1 MASTSERTF
10 GQRYTKGRDLVEYLK
25 LVTGYAPTESA
36 LLPANLTT
44 LLDGINTA
52 NSEVASAIS
61 TLQTARDERLT
72 MFKNNTTGLI
82 TRCAQIRDYI
92 SSFHPQ
98 GKKSA
103 DFKKVQKIVM
113 IMRGIRLTK
122 KPPAGDNPQK
132 SLSTSERSYGSMLQ
146 AGKDVLEIIKTTTG
160 YAPSNTAI
168 TIANF
173 TTLVA
178 TLDAKNSE
186 VANKQEVYD
195 NKTEVRANLYMDL
208 AGRVTKIKSALAS
221 QFGKQSNEY
230 KDSVKY

>member
-44 LLDGINTA
+44 LLDSINTA
-52 NSEVASAIS
+52 NSEVASTVSIM
-61 TLQTARDERLT
+61 QTARDERLT

-82 TRCAQIRDYI
+82 TRCAQVRDYI
-92 SSFHPQ
+92 ASFLPQ

-103 DFKKVQKIVM
+103 DYKKVQKIVM
-113 IMRGIRLTK
+113 LMRGIRLSK
-122 KPPAGDNPQK
+122 KPPVTEGGKK
-132 SLSTSERSYGSMLQ
+132 SVSTSERSYGSMLQ
-146 AGKDVLEIIKTTTG
+146 AGKDVLEIIKTTSG

-195 NKTEVRANLYMDL
+195 NKIEDRGNLYTEL
-208 AGRVTKIKSALAS
+208 ADRVTKVKAALAS
-221 QFGKQSNEY
+221 QYGKQSNEY

>member
-25 LVTGYAPTESA
+25 LLPGYAPTDTDLS
-36 LLPANLTT
+36 PDNLTT
-44 LLDGINTA
+44 LLDDINTA

-61 TLQTARDERLT
+61 TLQTTRDERIV
-72 MFKNNTTGLI
+72 MFKNSTTGLI

-98 GKKSA
+98 GKKST

-113 IMRGIRLTK
+113 NMRGIRLTK
-122 KPPAGDNPQK
+122 KPPVGDNPK
-132 SLSTSERSYGSMLQ
+132 KTLSVSERSYGSMLQ
-146 AGKDVLEIIKTTTG
+146 AGKDVLEIIKTVAG

-168 TIANF
+168 TVANF
-173 TTLVA
+173 TATLSA
-178 TLDAKNSE
+178 LDAKNSQ
-186 VANKQEVYD
+186 VASLQETYD
-195 NKTEVRANLYMDL
+195 NKTEARGSLYNEL
-208 AGRVTKIKSALAS
+208 AAKVTKVKSALAS
-221 QFGKQSNEY
+221 QYGKQSNEY